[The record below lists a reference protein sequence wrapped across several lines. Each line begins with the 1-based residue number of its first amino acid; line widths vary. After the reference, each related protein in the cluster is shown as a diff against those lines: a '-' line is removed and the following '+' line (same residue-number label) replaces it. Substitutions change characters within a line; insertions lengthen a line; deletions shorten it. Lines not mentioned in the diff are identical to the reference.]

1 MGSLRCHNCQTPLN
15 VDDET
20 LDPDI
25 SCPMCGSRDPLGE
38 PSITSLQAVHSRI
51 GRFLLLEEVGR
62 GQFGTVWRAR
72 DTRLERIVALKIPRR
87 DDLTPHT
94 RNMFLREAN
103 ALALL
108 NNPNI
113 VRVHEV
119 SEVEGQIY
127 IVSEFI
133 NGDDLKLCLAGDS
146 FSTVTEVVRFMIT
159 TVEAVQY
166 AHQKGIVHRDLKPGN
181 ILVDSIQQP
190 HITDFGLAK
199 IESHDTTM
207 TVNGDQPVGTL
218 SYMSPEQAS
227 GVVHELDCRSD
238 VFSLG
243 VILYEMLTRKRPFP
257 GVAADILEK
266 IQNAEPIPF
275 RQAKPGL
282 PRDLE
287 TICLKALTKDP
298 SRRYQSA
305 QEMADDLRRFASGV
319 PTIARPM
326 TRTETATRWL
336 SKNRKVASACT
347 VALVSLVVAA
357 LSFIPSP
364 NPNIP
369 VELTTNPPGARLFF
383 FPLDPVTA
391 EPLDDKIIRAGR
403 TPTALRL
410 PPADYLVVAKLD
422 DGRFHEV
429 HRHVP
434 QDPRRLPEMFPHRDW
449 KLDKRGVVNL
459 PRITIPAL
467 DVNKGMAT
475 FSGSDNFGIGQP
487 DENGR
492 PNVTHRIA
500 PFDLDTHEVTV
511 DEFRK
516 AFNGKLPGNL
526 GPTSPDAGKFPMT
539 GTLYDYAIWYAELM
553 GKRLPTEREHEF
565 ATTNGGTTK
574 YPWGDTDQSIPST
587 LSPVGNLEFDRTAT
601 DPRVYG
607 LLSNGAEFTATRY
620 LSEFH
625 SGLNGSERLGGRALS
640 LSIANP
646 STTFVPLP
654 ERITV
659 RGSSAEPGSER
670 DANHFASQLRSARLR
685 MQVVNGVGFRCAR
698 SNAQRW

>member
-38 PSITSLQAVHSRI
+38 PAITSLQAVHSTI

-87 DDLTPHT
+87 NDLTSHT

-133 NGDDLKLCLAGDS
+133 NGDDLKLCLAGDG
-146 FSTVTEVVRFMIT
+146 FSTVTEIVRFMIT
-159 TVEAVQY
+159 TVEAVEY
-166 AHQKGIVHRDLKPGN
+166 AHQKGIIHRDLKPGN

-207 TVNGDQPVGTL
+207 TVNGNQPVGTL

-266 IQNAEPIPF
+266 IQKAEPIPF

-336 SKNRKVASACT
+336 HKNRQFASACT

-357 LSFIPSP
+357 VTFSQSP

-369 VELTTNPPGARLFF
+369 VELTTDPPGARLSF

-391 EPLDDKIIRAGR
+391 EPLDDQVIRTGR
-403 TPTALRL
+403 TPVSLRL

-449 KLDKRGVVNL
+449 ELDKRGVVQL

-467 DVNKGMAT
+467 DVNNGMAT
-475 FSGSDNFGIGQP
+475 FLGSDNFGIGQP
-487 DENGR
+487 DEYGR

-511 DEFRK
+511 DKFRK
-516 AFNGKLPGNL
+516 AFNGELPGNL
-526 GPTSPDAGKFPMT
+526 GPISPDAGEFPMT
-539 GTLYDYAIWYAELM
+539 GTLYDYAVWYAELM
-553 GKRLPTEREHEF
+553 GKRLPTELEHEF
-565 ATTNGGTTK
+565 AATNGGTTK
-574 YPWGDTDQSIPST
+574 FPWGNNDQSIPST
-587 LSPVGNLEFDRTAT
+587 LSPVGNLKFDRTAT

-620 LSEFH
+620 LSEFQ

-659 RGSSAEPGSER
+659 RGSTAEPESETN
-670 DANHFASQLRSARLR
+670 ANHIAFQLRSALPRLE
-685 MQVVNGVGFRCAR
+685 VVNGVGFRCAR
-698 SNAQRW
+698 SNAPR

>member
-1 MGSLRCHNCQTPLN
+1 MSSLRCHNCQTPLN

-38 PSITSLQAVHSRI
+38 PAITSLQAVHSKI

-87 DDLTPHT
+87 DDLTAHT

-113 VRVHEV
+113 VRVYEV

-133 NGDDLKLCLAGDS
+133 NGDDLKLCLAGDG

-159 TVEAVQY
+159 AVEAVQY
-166 AHQKGIVHRDLKPGN
+166 AHQKGIIHRDLKPGN

-298 SRRYQSA
+298 NRRYQSA

-319 PTIARPM
+319 PTKARPM

-336 SKNRKVASACT
+336 GKNRKFASACT

-357 LSFIPSP
+357 LTFFQSP

-369 VELTTNPPGARLFF
+369 VQLTTDPPGARLSF

-391 EPLDDKIIRAGR
+391 EPLDDKVIRAGT
-403 TPTALRL
+403 TPVSLRL

-429 HRHVP
+429 HRRVP
-434 QDPRRLPEMFPHRDW
+434 QDPRRLPERFPHRDW
-449 KLDKRGVVNL
+449 KLDKRGVVQL
-459 PRITIPAL
+459 PKIAIPAL

-487 DENGR
+487 DENSR
-492 PNVTHRIA
+492 PNVTRRIA

-516 AFNGKLPGNL
+516 AFGGDLPANL
-526 GPTSPDAGKFPMT
+526 GPISPDSGEFPMT
-539 GTLYDYAIWYAELM
+539 GTLYDYAMWYAERT
-553 GKRLPTEREHEF
+553 GKRLPTEFEYEF
-565 ATTNGGTTK
+565 AATNGGTTK
-574 YPWGDTDQSIPST
+574 YPWGDNDQSIPST
-587 LSPVGNLEFDRTAT
+587 LSPVGNLKFDRTT
-601 DPRVYG
+601 TNPQVYG
-607 LLSNGAEFTATRY
+607 LLSNGAEFTATRHI
-620 LSEFH
+620 SEFQ
-625 SGLNGSERLGGRALS
+625 SGLNSSERLGGRALS

-646 STTFVPLP
+646 STTLVPLP
-654 ERITV
+654 EQITV
-659 RGSSAEPGSER
+659 RGSTAEPGSER
-670 DANHFASQLRSARLR
+670 SANHIASELRTALPRLE
-685 MQVVNGVGFRCAR
+685 VVYGVCFRCAR
-698 SNAQRW
+698 SKAPR

>member
-38 PSITSLQAVHSRI
+38 PAIKSLQAVHSRI

-133 NGDDLKLCLAGDS
+133 NGDDLKLCLAGDG

-159 TVEAVQY
+159 TVEAVEY
-166 AHQKGIVHRDLKPGN
+166 AHQKGIIHRDLKPGN

-207 TVNGDQPVGTL
+207 TVNGNQPVGTL

-266 IQNAEPIPF
+266 IAATEA
-275 RQAKPGL
+275 RK
-282 PRDLE
+282 
-287 TICLKALTKDP
+287 KALRP
-298 SRRYQSA
+298 
-305 QEMADDLRRFASGV
+305 DDRLLRER
-319 PTIARPM
+319 TINVLLANL
-326 TRTETATRWL
+326 A
-336 SKNRKVASACT
+336 
-347 VALVSLVVAA
+347 VAA
-357 LSFIPSP
+357 LNRRNPRKFVAVSLNGNDYANTGLSFSAVQLAYTALQDLGLALGAIGRAKP
-364 NPNIP
+364 NPVLGWVCAYLIARA
-369 VELTTNPPGARLFF
+369 TGA
-383 FPLDPVTA
+383 VGTYA
-391 EPLDDKIIRAGR
+391 ERAKYLY
-403 TPTALRL
+403 PTALQRQST
-410 PPADYLVVAKLD
+410 
-422 DGRFHEV
+422 
-429 HRHVP
+429 RH
-434 QDPRRLPEMFPHRDW
+434 
-449 KLDKRGVVNL
+449 
-459 PRITIPAL
+459 
-467 DVNKGMAT
+467 
-475 FSGSDNFGIGQP
+475 
-487 DENGR
+487 
-492 PNVTHRIA
+492 
-500 PFDLDTHEVTV
+500 
-511 DEFRK
+511 
-516 AFNGKLPGNL
+516 
-526 GPTSPDAGKFPMT
+526 
-539 GTLYDYAIWYAELM
+539 
-553 GKRLPTEREHEF
+553 
-565 ATTNGGTTK
+565 
-574 YPWGDTDQSIPST
+574 SI
-587 LSPVGNLEFDRTAT
+587 R
-601 DPRVYG
+601 
-607 LLSNGAEFTATRY
+607 
-620 LSEFH
+620 
-625 SGLNGSERLGGRALS
+625 
-640 LSIANP
+640 SI
-646 STTFVPLP
+646 
-654 ERITV
+654 
-659 RGSSAEPGSER
+659 
-670 DANHFASQLRSARLR
+670 
-685 MQVVNGVGFRCAR
+685 
-698 SNAQRW
+698 